1 VGGRLDGRSVL
12 RYREESPDSMGRAL
26 GNSQAEQSDTS
37 TTENKPP
44 MANAT
49 GSHLVAAAQVRV
61 KRWGKSPPRGWRH
74 HRHGKRRLVQGQIG
88 RHVQRSSRTVVRRLA
103 RSRSSGRSLEVRGNS
118 NPREMI
124 IQAKRAT
131 SLRDRIR
138 LIGLPLTLLLK
149 RLVASALG
157 DSRGAVL
164 TGLDGDARI
173 SNLSP

>member
-1 VGGRLDGRSVL
+1 MVARGFGTERKVRTPWAGRWVTPRRSNPTPAPQKTN
-12 RYREESPDSMGRAL
+12 RRWPTRQDP
-26 GNSQAEQSDTS
+26 N
-37 TTENKPP
+37 
-44 MANAT
+44 
-49 GSHLVAAAQVRV
+49 LVAAAQVRV

-103 RSRSSGRSLEVRGNS
+103 RSRSSGRLLEVRGNS

-164 TGLDGDARI
+164 TGLDGDVRI

>member
-1 VGGRLDGRSVL
+1 MGGRLDGRSVL
-12 RYREESPDSMGRAL
+12 RHREESPDSMGRAL

-88 RHVQRSSRTVVRRLA
+88 RHVQRSSRIVVRRLA

-138 LIGLPLTLLLK
+138 LIGLPLTLLLQMP
-149 RLVASALG
+149 RG
-157 DSRGAVL
+157 QCSRRF
-164 TGLDGDARI
+164 TWRCIDG
-173 SNLSP
+173 S